1 MALLGDD
8 LPARRR
14 CSLLVARPDLCL
26 ATNEMNC
33 VTLSG
38 SPCCPCSVRRAAC
51 TPCKLNA
58 NFLFFD
64 RGQQLQLRLNFSISI
79 SISRQSSR
87 PDLNVPSQRVSS
99 RSCCRCCRSSAALI
113 AAGASRAR
121 CGHKAN
127 QIATI
132 VRNMLINFCCTFLLL
147 PLLSASH
154 FTFIKL

>member
-8 LPARRR
+8 LPARR
-14 CSLLVARPDLCL
+14 LDATVLVARPDLCL

-38 SPCCPCSVRRAAC
+38 TPCCPCTVQRAAC
-51 TPCKLNA
+51 GVQLA
-58 NFLFFD
+58 NLT
-64 RGQQLQLRLNFSISI
+64 RISCFR
-79 SISRQSSR
+79 SWAATATAAQHQHHQAGLSS
-87 PDLNVPSQRVSS
+87 PSS

-132 VRNMLINFCCTFLLL
+132 VRNMLINFCCF
-147 PLLSASH
+147 PLLTSLSLSCEQ
-154 FTFIKL
+154 F